1 MFSWYQIHSL
11 GLKKRAS
18 NRARRRFRAW
28 FLQAT
33 RGGGRGGAMVSNIP
47 SGPLPGEKIE
57 WPAGSGDRALRAS
70 TACRAGE
77 AEGKQGQPGH
87 WQSSPSQGPTGAP
100 EESGEPEELER
111 GTSTSQQEGS
121 PAVGWHTG
129 HSSRSTVR
137 AEKATEGIANP
148 SDSAKAITRL
158 SKVRQFVLIVI
169 Q

>member
-18 NRARRRFRAW
+18 NRERRRFRAW

-47 SGPLPGEKIE
+47 SGPFPGEKIE
-57 WPAGSGDRALRAS
+57 WPAGSGDRALRARM
-70 TACRAGE
+70 ACMAAGAGE
-77 AEGKQGQPGH
+77 KQGQPGH
-87 WQSSPSQGPTGAP
+87 WQSSPSQGISGAW
-100 EESGEPEELER
+100 EELER

-129 HSSRSTVR
+129 HSSRSTVL
-137 AEKATEGIANP
+137 AKKATEGIASP
-148 SDSAKAITRL
+148 SESARAITRW
-158 SKVRQFVLIVI
+158 SKFRQCFLIVI